1 MPRRMTIDSLLAR
14 LQTEITR
21 IARLDP
27 TEADPEV
34 YRRTIEKARALA
46 YLSQVAS
53 SIIEK
58 HQLEKKVDELAAE
71 VEAMKAGK
79 TQRCE
84 LE

>member
-1 MPRRMTIDSLLAR
+1 MTIDSLLAR

-58 HQLEKKVDELAAE
+58 HEFEKRLEEIERKL
-71 VEAMKAGK
+71 EALPGK
-79 TQRCE
+79 
-84 LE
+84 

>member
-58 HQLEKKVDELAAE
+58 HELEKQLEEIERKL
-71 VEAMKAGK
+71 EALPERK
-79 TQRCE
+79 
-84 LE
+84 

>member
-58 HQLEKKVDELAAE
+58 HELEKQLEEIERKL
-71 VEAMKAGK
+71 EA
-79 TQRCE
+79 
-84 LE
+84 LP

>member
-58 HQLEKKVDELAAE
+58 HEFEKRLEEIERKL
-71 VEAMKAGK
+71 EALPGK
-79 TQRCE
+79 
-84 LE
+84 

>member
-1 MPRRMTIDSLLAR
+1 MTIDSLLAR

-58 HQLEKKVDELAAE
+58 HELEKQLEEIERKL
-71 VEAMKAGK
+71 EALPERK
-79 TQRCE
+79 
-84 LE
+84 